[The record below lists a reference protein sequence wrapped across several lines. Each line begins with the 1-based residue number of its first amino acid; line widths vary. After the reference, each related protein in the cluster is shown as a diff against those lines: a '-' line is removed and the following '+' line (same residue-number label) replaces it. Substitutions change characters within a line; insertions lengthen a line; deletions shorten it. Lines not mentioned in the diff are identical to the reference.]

1 MSRGASYACV
11 LLLSIFSVISFE
23 AIAQTEPLFVS
34 QSIKFDTDQSDD
46 ITHDLEELF
55 LLKPNRRFLGVTWRL
70 HTGKLFSNEFTEDPV
85 VWDEEK
91 ILRTAFRIKKELSQL
106 GFLNCEVEIEKQV
119 KRRGVA
125 AVYRVHE
132 KKRWTVGE
140 INWIDDNSGLHINR
154 LKEESLLK
162 TGDYLDVTLLKAERE
177 RISEYSQGDGFAT
190 FNEAFIHF
198 EVDTT
203 GGLANL
209 DVMVRGQSLGSH
221 ANNMPHKKMKIGSVF
236 YDQSKM
242 SKPIEKRYLEYL
254 SLLVPDG
261 RFAPSDFEN
270 TYRKIS
276 LMPAVKSVK
285 ILKDFPL
292 LNSVDYGVVDVT
304 VELISAKRYDLAL
317 ELDMTRADTRYG
329 PLARVT
335 WTDRNVT
342 GKGDMF
348 SWTAMASIASTQPFS
363 YNDNSIVPNSG
374 EFGLQVAYKM
384 SGIPPIPIDR
394 LPKSTRA
401 KSEWLLNLAKESRPE
416 YSRNLFD
423 FKYVIDWVVNFEKNS
438 IVSFSPLQIRYVDM
452 TLSDD
457 FDQWVNGVED
467 PLMAFRFSDY
477 SIAGGA
483 LSWSQ
488 QTTTKWNTLQKLA
501 ASIEWSGM
509 IAPDGIVVNG
519 VSLVEYYRGEVSF
532 VQKGSVF
539 NVDGRDW
546 AARIRLGGAFT
557 GAKTEVIPYD
567 RGFFGGGA
575 NGVRGWPIRM
585 LGPSSLGMGSLRA
598 DASAELRMKWTDA
611 NAVALFSDV
620 GNVWNKSN
628 IELADI
634 AWSVGLGFRYDFDF
648 FLLRLDTALRIHDP
662 MKPIGERWIYQSK
675 IVGGIHLGLGHP
687 F

>member
-1 MSRGASYACV
+1 M
-11 LLLSIFSVISFE
+11 
-23 AIAQTEPLFVS
+23 
-34 QSIKFDTDQSDD
+34 
-46 ITHDLEELF
+46 
-55 LLKPNRRFLGVTWRL
+55 
-70 HTGKLFSNEFTEDPV
+70 
-85 VWDEEK
+85 
-91 ILRTAFRIKKELSQL
+91 
-106 GFLNCEVEIEKQV
+106 
-119 KRRGVA
+119 
-125 AVYRVHE
+125 
-132 KKRWTVGE
+132 
-140 INWIDDNSGLHINR
+140 
-154 LKEESLLK
+154 
-162 TGDYLDVTLLKAERE
+162 
-177 RISEYSQGDGFAT
+177 
-190 FNEAFIHF
+190 
-198 EVDTT
+198 
-203 GGLANL
+203 
-209 DVMVRGQSLGSH
+209 
-221 ANNMPHKKMKIGSVF
+221 
-236 YDQSKM
+236 
-242 SKPIEKRYLEYL
+242 
-254 SLLVPDG
+254 
-261 RFAPSDFEN
+261 
-270 TYRKIS
+270 
-276 LMPAVKSVK
+276 
-285 ILKDFPL
+285 
-292 LNSVDYGVVDVT
+292 
-304 VELISAKRYDLAL
+304 
-317 ELDMTRADTRYG
+317 
-329 PLARVT
+329 
-335 WTDRNVT
+335 
-342 GKGDMF
+342 
-348 SWTAMASIASTQPFS
+348 
-363 YNDNSIVPNSG
+363 
-374 EFGLQVAYKM
+374 
-384 SGIPPIPIDR
+384 
-394 LPKSTRA
+394 
-401 KSEWLLNLAKESRPE
+401 
-416 YSRNLFD
+416 FD
-423 FKYVIDWVVNFEKNS
+423 FKYVIDWVENSEKNS

-477 SIAGGA
+477 SITGGA

-575 NGVRGWPIRM
+575 NGVRGWLIRM
-585 LGPSSLGMGSLRA
+585 LSTSSLGMGNLRA

-648 FLLRLDTALRIHDP
+648 FLLRLDTALRLHDP